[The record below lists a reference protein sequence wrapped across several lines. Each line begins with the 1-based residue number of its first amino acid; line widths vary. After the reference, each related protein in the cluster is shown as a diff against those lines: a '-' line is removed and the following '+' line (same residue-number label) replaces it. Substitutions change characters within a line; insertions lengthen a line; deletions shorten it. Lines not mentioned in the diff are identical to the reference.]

1 MAVSTMAEA
10 SPVKPMSRW
19 LATSAG
25 TDAPRTQT
33 TVSDLKPGS
42 VWRYTVPAPRYAAA
56 VTNSHLDAAMAEIA
70 PDQRERWTDWV
81 RGQLGNVYD
90 VRGIAVRSPS
100 ILERVAQR
108 MPGGPREVTTVMD
121 VDRAYPDEFYQ
132 PSTRVPVE
140 QFDGRWYLAAPL
152 LAEP

>member
-1 MAVSTMAEA
+1 MKRTALVGVLLALTALAIVGFQVADRAEA
-10 SPVKPMSRW
+10 SVE
-19 LATSAG
+19 
-25 TDAPRTQT
+25 
-33 TVSDLKPGS
+33 GS
-42 VWRYTVPAPRYAAA
+42 VRRYAAA
-56 VTNSHLDAAMAEIA
+56 VTNSDLDAAMAEIA

>member
-1 MAVSTMAEA
+1 MKRTALVGVLLALIALAIVGFEVADRAEA
-10 SPVKPMSRW
+10 SVE
-19 LATSAG
+19 
-25 TDAPRTQT
+25 
-33 TVSDLKPGS
+33 GS
-42 VWRYTVPAPRYAAA
+42 VRRYAAA
-56 VTNSHLDAAMAEIA
+56 VTNSDLDAAMAEIA

-140 QFDGRWYLAAPL
+140 QFEGRWYLAAPF

>member
-1 MAVSTMAEA
+1 MKRTALVGVLLALIALAIVGFEVADRAEA
-10 SPVKPMSRW
+10 SVE
-19 LATSAG
+19 
-25 TDAPRTQT
+25 
-33 TVSDLKPGS
+33 GS
-42 VWRYTVPAPRYAAA
+42 VRRYAAA
-56 VTNSHLDAAMAEIA
+56 VTNSDLDAAMAEIA

-90 VRGIAVRSPS
+90 VRGIAVRAPS

-108 MPGGPREVTTVMD
+108 LPGGPREVTTVLD

-132 PSTRVPVE
+132 PTTRVPVE

-152 LAEP
+152 LATD